1 MQCCWCGRP
10 HPPSGRGFLSGSV
23 SIRDHAALFRL
34 ESHPDGRRCLPPPPD
49 DFVTR
54 GNGFVTTLAQSART
68 SWGWECVR
76 HGEAKWKDFPAG
88 EDLDENFGGFLT
100 KRTMMSFLK
109 CTRSAVGILQMQSRV
124 WMETTAVL
132 PQACSVCSSVR
143 WKNTAANQDKGAN
156 YQFRNVRWR
165 HMVLGVVTGTGAIL
179 AYGLYRKQEAELKP
193 ETSPNNK
200 AQTSY
205 PIYTRQDVAKHKT
218 MESGIWVTYKSEV
231 YDITNFV
238 ELHPGGDKILL
249 AAGGALEPF
258 WSMYAVHKQE
268 HVYEILEEYKIGEL
282 SPEEVQVTLDVADPY
297 GKEPSRHPVLK
308 VNSLK
313 PFNAEPPLEILSENY
328 LTPNEIF
335 FIRNHLP
342 VPEVDPKKFSLKIE
356 GEGMKS
362 IQLTLHDIQT
372 KFPKHTITA
381 TLQCAGNRRSQMN
394 AVRQVK
400 GLNWGSA
407 AIGNAKWTGAKL
419 SDVLK
424 YAGLPE
430 NTDAKHVQFE
440 GLDKDITG
448 SSYGASIPIRKA
460 LAKDGDVL
468 LAYEMNDEA
477 LSRDHGFP
485 LRVIVPGVVGARN
498 VKWLSKIV
506 VSKEESK
513 SHWQVNDYKGF
524 SPSVNWDNV
533 DFSSAP
539 AIQELPIQ
547 SVITVPSNGQQLSS
561 DMDEITV
568 KGYAWSGGGR
578 EVIRVDVSLDGG
590 ETWHVADLSGVK
602 LNEGQAWAWKLWQL
616 TVPLPKDQ
624 KSLEIICK
632 AVDNQYNV
640 QPDTVAPIWN
650 LRGVLNNSW
659 NRVKITIKSK

>member
-1 MQCCWCGRP
+1 MFCSKQQFQEQQC
-10 HPPSGRGFLSGSV
+10 H
-23 SIRDHAALFRL
+23 
-34 ESHPDGRRCLPPPPD
+34 
-49 DFVTR
+49 
-54 GNGFVTTLAQSART
+54 Q
-68 SWGWECVR
+68 
-76 HGEAKWKDFPAG
+76 
-88 EDLDENFGGFLT
+88 
-100 KRTMMSFLK
+100 
-109 CTRSAVGILQMQSRV
+109 QRV
-124 WMETTAVL
+124 WIDTTGIL

-143 WKNTAANQDKGAN
+143 WKKTAANQDKSASS
-156 YQFRNVRWR
+156 QFLNVRWR
-165 HMVLGVVTGTGAIL
+165 YMVLGVLAGTGSML
-179 AYGLYRKQEAELKP
+179 AYGLYGKQEAELKP
-193 ETSPNNK
+193 ELSLNNK

-238 ELHPGGDKILL
+238 EMHPGGDKILL

-258 WSMYAVHKQE
+258 WSIYAVHKQE
-268 HVYEILEEYKIGEL
+268 HVYQILEEYKIGEL
-282 SPEEVQVTLDVADPY
+282 SPEDAQVTIDVADPY
-297 GKEPSRHPVLK
+297 GKEPLRHPVLK
-308 VNSLK
+308 ANSLK
-313 PFNAEPPLEILSENY
+313 PFNAEPPLELLSENY
-328 LTPNEIF
+328 VTPTEIF
-335 FIRNHLP
+335 FVRNHLP
-342 VPEVDPKKFSLKIE
+342 VPEVDPKNFSLKIE

-381 TLQCAGNRRSQMN
+381 ALQCAGNRRSEMN
-394 AVRQVK
+394 VVHQVK

-407 AIGNAKWTGAKL
+407 AIGNAKWAGAKL

-440 GLDKDITG
+440 GLDKDVTG
-448 SSYGASIPIRKA
+448 SPYGASIPIHKA
-460 LAKDGDVL
+460 LNKDGDVL

-498 VKWLSKIV
+498 VKWLSKII

-524 SPSVNWDNV
+524 SPSVDWDNV

-547 SVITVPSNGQQLSS
+547 SVITSPSNGEHLSS

-568 KGYAWSGGGR
+568 KGYAWSGGGQ
-578 EVIRVDVSLDGG
+578 EVIRVDISLDGG
-590 ETWHVADLSGVK
+590 QTWHVADLNGVK
-602 LNEGQAWAWKLWQL
+602 PNEGQAWAWKLWQL

-624 KSLEIICK
+624 KNLEIICK
-632 AVDNQYNV
+632 AVDNHYNV

-650 LRGVLNNSW
+650 LRGVLNNAWS
-659 NRVKITIKSK
+659 RVKVTIKT

>member
-1 MQCCWCGRP
+1 M
-10 HPPSGRGFLSGSV
+10 
-23 SIRDHAALFRL
+23 
-34 ESHPDGRRCLPPPPD
+34 
-49 DFVTR
+49 
-54 GNGFVTTLAQSART
+54 
-68 SWGWECVR
+68 
-76 HGEAKWKDFPAG
+76 
-88 EDLDENFGGFLT
+88 
-100 KRTMMSFLK
+100 
-109 CTRSAVGILQMQSRV
+109 
-124 WMETTAVL
+124 
-132 PQACSVCSSVR
+132 
-143 WKNTAANQDKGAN
+143 
-156 YQFRNVRWR
+156 
-165 HMVLGVVTGTGAIL
+165 
-179 AYGLYRKQEAELKP
+179 EAEPKP
-193 ETSPNNK
+193 ETLLKNK

-205 PIYTRQDVAKHKT
+205 PVYTRQEVAKHKT
-218 MESGIWVTYKSEV
+218 VESGIWVTYKSDV

-258 WSMYAVHKQE
+258 WSMYAVHKQK
-268 HVYEILEEYKIGEL
+268 HVFEILEEYKIGEL
-282 SPEEVQVTLDVADPY
+282 RPEDVQETCDVTDPY
-297 GKEPSRHPVLK
+297 RKEPLRHPALK

-313 PFNAEPPLEILSENY
+313 PFNAEPPVQILSENY

-342 VPEVDPKKFSLKIE
+342 VPEVDPKQFRLNIE
-356 GEGMKS
+356 GEGLKS
-362 IQLTLHDIQT
+362 VQLTLRDIQT

-381 TLQCAGNRRSQMN
+381 TLQCAGNRRSEMN
-394 AVRQVK
+394 GVRQVK
-400 GLNWGSA
+400 GLNWGLA
-407 AIGNAKWTGAKL
+407 AIGNAKWAGAKL

-430 NTDAKHVQFE
+430 DIDAKHVQFE

-448 SSYGASIPIRKA
+448 SPYGASIPIRKA

-468 LAYEMNDEA
+468 LAYEMNNEP
-477 LSRDHGFP
+477 LPRDHGFP

-498 VKWLSKIV
+498 VKWLNKIV

-524 SPSVNWDNV
+524 SPSVDWDNV
-533 DFSSAP
+533 DFNSAP

-547 SVITVPSNGQQLSS
+547 SVITAPSNDEHLNS
-561 DMDEITV
+561 DMNEITV

-590 ETWHVADLSGVK
+590 QTWRVADLSEVK
-602 LNEGQAWAWKLWQL
+602 PNEGQAWAWKLWQL

-624 KSLEIICK
+624 KNMEIICK

-659 NRVKITIKSK
+659 SRVKVTIKSK